1 MKQNVLDQAEKYARA
16 HRRRTRWH
24 KVTTVMASI
33 VVFGTTYALILPAI
47 TQERTT
53 CGLVEHIHDDSCYRE
68 IPAVT
73 RQELV
78 CSEDS
83 LNIHQHTKEC
93 YDEEKN
99 LICGY
104 ADFIVHKHDDT
115 CYDESG
121 NLVCTLP
128 EIEAHTHDNSCYAQ
142 PASAAHVHTED
153 CYTLQ
158 PVFLVCTET
167 EGEGHIH
174 TADCYTETTYLSCMF
189 SDVEGHEH
197 GPECYETV
205 TELTCGQSEGG
216 GHVHGEDCYVWDE
229 VLTCEY
235 ADVTPEEPELIC
247 NKEEIVLHKHTKDC
261 YDEDGNLICGKLEV
275 LEHKHTE
282 DCFQTVV
289 VSEAT
294 RELICEKPEHT
305 HDSSCYPETEKIT
318 ETQTE
323 ELTGAATEAQTE
335 KLTEA
340 ETEAETEELAEAAS
354 EAQTEELTEAES
366 EAQTEE
372 LTEAESESESE
383 EETEL
388 LTETESEEL
397 TEVESE
403 SETEEES
410 ETETEEADV
419 LDEEFRLTAQAESG
433 IEVTVSGPVTS
444 LPYPVEEISLTAEE
458 VTDEEVLAIW
468 KQTLEEAGANAE
480 EAFLLDI
487 TLWHDEEE
495 IEPIGPVQVTFAGV
509 ETGEDDEF
517 TVFHVDTENENAED
531 MNAVVDEEGAVV
543 LDTDHFSVYGGLVSV
558 SGQTRKP
565 QPGEYIY
572 LDLSAI
578 GGYYPNEGYT
588 LGFYYNDG
596 TQVENTYVNVSENL
610 FKIKLESDTNV
621 EKGINFYRI
630 NRGAAN
636 TPQSW
641 IPGGQH
647 FQAGTNLFKITGWT
661 GSNNDWTGE
670 WDGSWYVESLAGQT
684 MAFENKSGADLTGV
698 KARFYASTS
707 GSAIATVD
715 VGNVKNGEYKTFQ
728 IPESYGSYVQFVTG
742 VGSSA
747 TILGDTFSNFLGEGV
762 GESNVESFVYNNQSK
777 YCYKYKSDADDST
790 WGVPGDG
797 VEIHDKTEL
806 KAFLEGDGAVGKL
819 ANDFNCSTAITVK
832 GDKTLNLNGQ
842 TINSSV
848 ASLFTVGSGATLTIT
863 DNVDVTDTK
872 NGAGGNKYG
881 RDGTLNGY
889 ELTYYVTESEVLPN
903 GYETSETLYQH
914 TVNFGSAGK
923 IVSSSTGDS
932 IIKVEGGTLNIA
944 GGVFSGSGEHVVH
957 LDTTKGG
964 TFNMSGGLLKGADVN
979 NYGAGI
985 YMGSGN
991 FSMSGGYI
999 AGCGGTNGGGIYMN
1013 DGTIN
1018 LTGDAVIAANHAN
1031 NGGGIYVNSG
1041 VLNIDGGVISGNY
1054 TNDSDNSGYEIADGT
1069 CGGGVYVNTGT
1080 ISMTGGYVTNNS
1092 KKGGAIHGGVHGGGG
1107 IFYHNASMFM
1117 SGGYVT
1123 GNYSKEAG
1131 GGVYA
1136 GHWRSSSPTFV
1147 MSGGIIAQNVADLG
1161 EGGGIRIAQNTEA
1174 VISAPT
1180 GNAAYITNNTTN
1192 TTDDWGGGGIFVQ
1205 TSGDYG
1211 SLNIL
1216 DVLITK
1222 NTAGGFG
1229 GGVASC
1235 PSGGVDGVANR
1246 GAAIFDNSASCTNVR
1261 PEGSDKDFDWR
1272 YKDNYSKHG
1281 HNNHQFTSNDARDYF
1296 TTGDVSTMIQ
1306 NQGMIG
1312 GGTENWTSSGRTTTD
1327 NPQVEAWGIDKY
1339 DRDHLPA
1346 DYQIKVYALTANV
1359 ATQDEKDAAIAAA
1372 TVFVTGNHSNTHGGG
1387 ITTNGKLD
1395 MGKTDKKVNKTTLT
1409 INATKQIMLSS
1420 GSLQTTKLPAFEFVL
1435 LSKKPTWDADAK
1447 QFTFDDNDVLYTATN
1462 DANGNIKF
1470 TKIEYDVASYYTYY
1484 LVEKPITTQ
1493 KPDVGSYEQDAT
1505 LYTIGVMVD
1514 SNTIID
1520 TKTTPN
1526 TKTTTYSIQ
1535 KVELKLE
1542 KNGVVIGSKAGILVD
1557 LDSTVEDD
1565 GTTTT
1570 NKSITLTDLN
1580 GKTTFNNRQIVNYSL
1595 PSTGGIGTTLY
1606 TLGGLLLMAVA
1617 EFFLLYNY
1625 KKRRKEDGASS

>member
-1 MKQNVLDQAEKYARA
+1 MLDQAEKYARA

-340 ETEAETEELAEAAS
+340 ETEAETEELAEAES

-458 VTDEEVLAIW
+458 VTDEETIALW
-468 KQTLEEAGANAE
+468 NQTLEEAGANAE
-480 EAFLLDI
+480 EAFLLNI

-509 ETGEDDEF
+509 ETGDDEL
-517 TVFHVDTENENAED
+517 TVFHVDTENENTED

-543 LDTDHFSVYGGLVSV
+543 LDTDHFSVYGGIVT
-558 SGQTRKP
+558 SGVITRKP

-572 LDLSAI
+572 LDTTKVDQWKN
-578 GGYYPNEGYT
+578 GGWK
-588 LGFYYNDG
+588 LGFLYNGSGG
-596 TQVENTYVNVSENL
+596 TRIQITEELQSNL
-610 FKIKLESDTNV
+610 LYRIKLPSDMDTS
-621 EKGINFYRI
+621 KGINFFRYQSDSI
-630 NRGAAN
+630 TDDNNVDWISKAIYL
-636 TPQSW
+636 TP
-641 IPGGQH
+641 
-647 FQAGTNLFKITGWT
+647 GTNLFAMSGY
-661 GSNNDWTGE
+661 
-670 WDGSWYVESLAGQT
+670 WDGNWVGNTWYTESLKGKT
-684 MAFENKSGADLTGV
+684 MYFENKGTNTVSEV
-698 KARFYASTS
+698 KAVFYESASE
-707 GSAIATVD
+707 SAEKET
-715 VGNVKNGEYKTFQ
+715 
-728 IPESYGSYVQFVTG
+728 VTG
-742 VGSSA
+742 TYDGSKKAWSF
-747 TILGDTFSNFLGEGV
+747 TIPNDYTYVRFVDGSGNTLGDPYSNFYGMGQGEDG
-762 GESNVESFVYNNQSK
+762 VESFQYDASSK
-777 YCYKYKSDADDST
+777 CSYKYKNTAADST
-790 WGVPGDG
+790 WGSLGDG
-797 VEIHDKTEL
+797 KGINGHDSSKYLNTI
-806 KAFLEGDGAVGKL
+806 ASGGTFYLEESVGWDSTITITKDVTL
-819 ANDFNCSTAITVK
+819 DLRGNTITTNANVLFNVT
-832 GDKTLNLNGQ
+832 N
-842 TINSSV
+842 
-848 ASLFTVGSGATLTIT
+848 GATLTIIDSSTNITEDTPTTVTGTTATSST
-863 DNVDVTDTK
+863 DGSISDYK
-872 NGAGGNKYG
+872 
-881 RDGTLNGY
+881 
-889 ELTYYVTESEVLPN
+889 LTYYVTEAVPN
-903 GYETSETLYQH
+903 GTTTDDTRYKH
-914 TVNFGSAGK
+914 TVDFSSCGK
-923 IVSSSTGDS
+923 IVHTGS
-932 IIKVEGGTLNIA
+932 GSVIAVQGGTLNVD
-944 GGVFSGSGEHVVH
+944 GGVIKGNGSHVIDMYGDKSGNTVNLSDGLIWGKDGSGDH
-957 LDTTKGG
+957 
-964 TFNMSGGLLKGADVN
+964 
-979 NYGAGI
+979 GAGI
-985 YMGSGN
+985 YVGAGN
-991 FSMSGGYI
+991 LNISGGYI
-999 AGCGGTNGGGIYMN
+999 AGGGAGGDYRGGGIYLNSGTINMSDGVVAANHANEGGGIYMN
-1013 DGTIN
+1013 AGTLN
-1018 LTGDAVIAANHAN
+1018 LSGGYIASNKTNSGADND
-1031 NGGGIYVNSG
+1031 GGGIFAAANS
-1041 VLNIDGGVISGNY
+1041 VIN
-1054 TNDSDNSGYEIADGT
+1054 
-1069 CGGGVYVNTGT
+1069 
-1080 ISMTGGYVTNNS
+1080 MTGGYITNNRKPDGTAGRNS
-1092 KKGGAIHGGVHGGGG
+1092 VHGGGG
-1107 IFYHNASMFM
+1107 VTLSSATMFM

-1123 GNYSKEAG
+1123 GNYSGEAG
-1131 GGVYA
+1131 GGIYA
-1136 GHWRSSSPTFV
+1136 GYWDHGCKFTMTGGTISSNT
-1147 MSGGIIAQNVADLG
+1147 AQNA
-1161 EGGGIRIAQNTEA
+1161 EGGGLRVSMNSNA
-1174 VISAPT
+1174 VIDASA
-1180 GNAAYITNNTTN
+1180 GGRIYITHNNTYTMN
-1192 TTDDWGGGGIFVQ
+1192 DWGGGGIFVQ
-1205 TSGDYG
+1205 EGG
-1211 SLNIL
+1211 NLNIL
-1216 DVLITK
+1216 EALVTN
-1222 NTAGGFG
+1222 NTAKGFG
-1229 GGVASC
+1229 GGVGSC
-1235 PSGGVDGVANR
+1235 PSGDVQVATVG
-1246 GAAIFDNSASCTNVR
+1246 GAAIFDNHAQHNAYVPSTNIKPHDSYFAWYYWDVTRKDAGLTPMAGFEDEDCQDYFGIKQRQISNEMPGGGSENWSIVPASEPATPHAASDTTYAYKIEKEYLATNGGVIDANKNDDVYVLPLTAYPSAA
-1261 PEGSDKDFDWR
+1261 DKLKAER
-1272 YKDNYSKHG
+1272 ATYVYISDNYS
-1281 HNNHQFTSNDARDYF
+1281 
-1296 TTGDVSTMIQ
+1296 
-1306 NQGMIG
+1306 
-1312 GGTENWTSSGRTTTD
+1312 E
-1327 NPQVEAWGIDKY
+1327 
-1339 DRDHLPA
+1339 
-1346 DYQIKVYALTANV
+1346 
-1359 ATQDEKDAAIAAA
+1359 
-1372 TVFVTGNHSNTHGGG
+1372 THGGG
-1387 ITTNGKLD
+1387 IMTNGNLD
-1395 MGKTDKKVNKTTLT
+1395 IGKTDRLDKPEGLIIKATKEVLLTDSNTTKTT
-1409 INATKQIMLSS
+1409 
-1420 GSLQTTKLPAFEFVL
+1420 GLPQFEFVL
-1435 LSKKPTWDADAK
+1435 MKSKPAWNAQSREYTVKDP
-1447 QFTFDDNDVLYTATN
+1447 DVVQGKYN
-1462 DANGNIKF
+1462 EANG
-1470 TKIEYDVASYYTYY
+1470 TIEFGSINFRQEGAYTYY
-1484 LVEKPITTQ
+1484 LVEKPANDGYIHD
-1493 KPDVGSYEQDAT
+1493 PVLYEIDVTVQDEVT
-1505 LYTIGVMVD
+1505 
-1514 SNTIID
+1514 S
-1520 TKTTPN
+1520 
-1526 TKTTTYSIQ
+1526 
-1535 KVELKLE
+1535 
-1542 KNGVVIGSKAGILVD
+1542 
-1557 LDSTVEDD
+1557 
-1565 GTTTT
+1565 TTTT
-1570 NKSITLTDLN
+1570 HKIKQIDLWKYEEGGEPEKLKTITQTEIYSMPTDTKSGSHILEILKVEDTEEPKNNKVAFTNKYYT
-1580 GKTTFNNRQIVNYSL
+1580 L
-1595 PSTGGIGTTLY
+1595 PSTGGHGTTLY
-1606 TLGGLLLMAVA
+1606 TLGGLLMIAVA

>member
-1 MKQNVLDQAEKYARA
+1 MLDQAEKYARA

-340 ETEAETEELAEAAS
+340 ETEAETGELAEAAS

-468 KQTLEEAGANAE
+468 KQTVEEAGLDDQK
-480 EAFLLDI
+480 AFLLDI
-487 TLWHDEEE
+487 ALWHNGDE
-495 IEPIGPVQVTFAGV
+495 IEPTGPVQVTFAGV
-509 ETGEDDEF
+509 AADDDN
-517 TVFHVDTENENAED
+517 VAVYHIDTEEETAED
-531 MNAVVDEEGAVV
+531 MNAVVDEEGLLS
-543 LDTDHFSVYGGLVSV
+543 LDTDHFSIYAGAPLMASV
-558 SGQTRKP
+558 STFTVYFAVPNDWIDYSRIVFNAQRQTGIENWTNKNMSDTGQTYEGQKVYSVTFNKDP
-565 QPGEYIY
+565 DCPYEGFATIQFQQWKDSWISQIVPFTSWEEYSTFNNKI
-572 LDLSAI
+572 
-578 GGYYPNEGYT
+578 
-588 LGFYYNDG
+588 YYNSTWLD
-596 TQVENTYVNVSENL
+596 Y
-610 FKIKLESDTNV
+610 
-621 EKGINFYRI
+621 
-630 NRGAAN
+630 
-636 TPQSW
+636 TPFD
-641 IPGGQH
+641 PDDHTTFGGKQ
-647 FQAGTNLFKITGWT
+647 
-661 GSNNDWTGE
+661 
-670 WDGSWYVESLAGQT
+670 
-684 MAFENKSGADLTGV
+684 MAFENKSDAKLTDVKAVFYEKEEGV
-698 KARFYASTS
+698 KKV
-707 GSAIATVD
+707 IKTVD
-715 VGNVKNGEYKTFQ
+715 VGNADVGDAIKFD
-728 IPESYGSYVQFVTG
+728 IPTEACSYVQFIDGDNNV
-742 VGSSA
+742 
-747 TILGDTFSNFLGEGV
+747 LGDTYSNFYEQGDGETG
-762 GESNVESFVYNNQSK
+762 VESFLFNETSK
-777 YCYKYKSDADDST
+777 YCYKYKSNAEDST
-790 WGVPGDG
+790 WGVIGNGIPIYNGTQLKQYLESAGDG
-797 VEIHDKTEL
+797 VYY
-806 KAFLEGDGAVGKL
+806 L
-819 ANDFNCSTAITVK
+819 ANDIDYNTAITVA
-832 GDKTLNLNGQ
+832 GNKTLNLNGKKITTNQ
-842 TINSSV
+842 EKFLKVNSGVNLTLLDTTEIEDTRSSASGDLYGNL
-848 ASLFTVGSGATLTIT
+848 ASLT
-863 DNVDVTDTK
+863 
-872 NGAGGNKYG
+872 
-881 RDGTLNGY
+881 DGT
-889 ELTYYVTESEVLPN
+889 LTYYVTESTAGATGTAEA
-903 GYETSETLYQH
+903 LYKH
-914 TVNFGSAGK
+914 TVNFSSCGA
-923 IVSSSTGDS
+923 IVSSSTGDNV
-932 IIKVEGGTLNIA
+932 INVAGGTLNVEGGRIA
-944 GGVFSGSGEHVVH
+944 GNGSHALVV
-957 LDTTKGG
+957 DSSSGG
-964 TFNMSGGLLKGADVN
+964 TINLSGGLIQGNASGSAD
-979 NYGAGI
+979 GSGI
-985 YMGSGN
+985 YMGSGTLN
-991 FSMSGGYI
+991 MSGGYI
-999 AGCGGTNGGGIYMN
+999 AGGKSGNGGGIYMN
-1013 DGTIN
+1013 SGTIN
-1018 LTGDAVIAANHAN
+1018 MSGGVIAANIGTDN
-1031 NGGGIYVNSG
+1031 GKGGGIYVNSG
-1041 VLNIDGGVISGNY
+1041 TLNLDGGIISGNQVW
-1054 TNDSDNSGYEIADGT
+1054 NGDSN
-1069 CGGGVYVNTGT
+1069 GGGGIFMESGT
-1080 ISMTGGYVTNNS
+1080 ISMTGGYVTNN
-1092 KKGGAIHGGVHGGGG
+1092 KKYGGANDARGTSGGGG
-1107 IFYHNASMFM
+1107 IAYNTAKMYM
-1117 SGGYVT
+1117 SGGYIT
-1123 GNYSKEAG
+1123 GNYSQEAG

-1136 GHWRSSSPTFV
+1136 GYWHKTDSGTRFV
-1147 MSGGIIAQNVADLG
+1147 MSGGTIASNFARDG
-1161 EGGGIRIAQNTEA
+1161 EGGGVRIAGGAQA
-1174 VISAPT
+1174 VISAPS
-1180 GNAAYITNNTTN
+1180 GSNVYITNNTT
-1192 TTDDWGGGGIFVQ
+1192 TTTKDWGGGGIFVQ
-1205 TSGDYG
+1205 TDGT
-1211 SLNIL
+1211 LNIM
-1216 DVLITK
+1216 DVLIT
-1222 NTAGGFG
+1222 NNHAEGFG

-1235 PSGGVDGVANR
+1235 PTGDVEAVVDK
-1246 GAAIFDNSASCTNVR
+1246 GAAIFENTADNRVVRPAGLEKTYDIAFKDQYERQQPLTDNDCQDYFCTNQSTINSQMLGG
-1261 PEGSDKDFDWR
+1261 GSENWNGPGKSAGDTGNCPWYIDFD
-1272 YKDNYSKHG
+1272 
-1281 HNNHQFTSNDARDYF
+1281 QARHP
-1296 TTGDVSTMIQ
+1296 VM
-1306 NQGMIG
+1306 
-1312 GGTENWTSSGRTTTD
+1312 
-1327 NPQVEAWGIDKY
+1327 
-1339 DRDHLPA
+1339 
-1346 DYQIKVYALTANV
+1346 ALTANPTEE
-1359 ATQDEKDAAIAAA
+1359 AKTAAKNAAS
-1372 TVFVTGNHSNTHGGG
+1372 VFVSGNWSHTHGGG
-1387 ITTNGKLD
+1387 ITTNGGLD
-1395 MGKTDKKVNKTTLT
+1395 MGKTDKQEVKTSLVMK
-1409 INATKQIMLSS
+1409 ATKQVQLANGSMQTSSLKGFSFVMLN
-1420 GSLQTTKLPAFEFVL
+1420 
-1435 LSKKPTWDADAK
+1435 KKPTWDTENKHWTYSDSDIVKVNSVSQKKTNTSAGEI
-1447 QFTFDDNDVLYTATN
+1447 TFD
-1462 DANGNIKF
+1462 
-1470 TKIEYDVASYYTYY
+1470 KITYDIAGYYTYY
-1484 LVEKPITTQ
+1484 MVEAPITGVT
-1493 KPDVGSYEQDAT
+1493 GSYEQDPT
-1505 LYTIGVMVD
+1505 LYTVGVMVT
-1514 SNTIID
+1514 S
-1520 TKTTPN
+1520 TTTTSGT
-1526 TKTTTYSIQ
+1526 TKTTTYTIE
-1535 KVELKLE
+1535 KIELKAE
-1542 KNGVVIGSKAGILVD
+1542 ANGVVKGTKEITLPSGTDK
-1557 LDSTVEDD
+1557 TVTVTNLT
-1565 GTTTT
+1565 GGKTFT
-1570 NKSITLTDLN
+1570 NKE
-1580 GKTTFNNRQIVNYSL
+1580 IVSYAL
-1595 PSTGGIGTTLY
+1595 PETGGAGTTLY

-1625 KKRRKEDGASS
+1625 KKRRKEDVASS

>member
-158 PVFLVCTET
+158 SVFLVCTET

-205 TELTCGQSEGG
+205 TDLTCGQSEGG

-323 ELTGAATEAQTE
+323 ELTGAATEAESETQTE
-335 KLTEA
+335 DLA
-340 ETEAETEELAEAAS
+340 ETES
-354 EAQTEELTEAES
+354 EAQTEDLAETES

-372 LTEAESESESE
+372 LTEAESESEFE

-388 LTETESEEL
+388 LTETESEKL

-419 LDEEFRLTAQAESG
+419 LDEEFRLTALAESG

-458 VTDEEVLAIW
+458 VTDEEIIALW
-468 KQTLEEAGANAE
+468 NQTLEEAGANAE

-487 TLWHDEEE
+487 TIWHDEEE
-495 IEPIGPVQVTFAGV
+495 IEPLGPVQVTFTGV
-509 ETGEDDEF
+509 EMEEEMEDDNF
-517 TVFHVDTENENAED
+517 AVFHIDVENENAED
-531 MNAVVDEEGAVV
+531 MNAVLDEEGAVV

-762 GESNVESFVYNNQSK
+762 GESNVESFVYNNITK
-777 YCYKYKSDADDST
+777 YCYKYKTDASDST

-797 VEIHDKTEL
+797 TKIKNADQL
-806 KAFLEGDGAVGKL
+806 KAFLEGDDVVGIL
-819 ANDFNCSTAITVK
+819 DDSFTCNTAITVK
-832 GDKTLNLNGQ
+832 GDKILNLNGK
-842 TINSSV
+842 TITTST
-848 ASLFTVGSGATLTIT
+848 ASLFTVNSGTSLIIT
-863 DNVDVTDTK
+863 DATDVTDSKTT
-872 NGAGGNKYG
+872 AGGNKYG
-881 RDGTLNGY
+881 NDGSMSGY
-889 ELTYYVTESEVLPN
+889 ELTYYVTESTAS
-903 GYETSETLYQH
+903 GTATSETLYKH
-914 TVNFGSAGK
+914 TANFGNSGK
-923 IVSSSTGDS
+923 IVSNSTGDN
-932 IIKVEGGTLNIA
+932 IIYVNGGTLNME
-944 GGVFSGSGEHVVH
+944 GGVVSSNGKHAVV
-957 LDTTKGG
+957 LSTSKGG
-964 TFNMSGGLLKGADVN
+964 TMNMSGGLLKGKDGGDN
-979 NYGAGI
+979 GAGI
-985 YMGSGN
+985 YIGSGN
-991 FSMSGGYI
+991 LNMSGGYI
-999 AGCGGTNGGGIYMN
+999 AGGSSLKGGGIYMN

-1018 LTGDAVIAANHAN
+1018 LTDKAVVAANHAN
-1031 NGGGIYVNSG
+1031 YGGGIYVNSG
-1041 VLNIDGGVISGNY
+1041 VLNIDGGTVASNY
-1054 TNDSDNSGYEIADGT
+1054 TNNFDTGTGKDDGSS
-1069 CGGGVYVNTGT
+1069 GGGIYLQNGT
-1080 ISMTGGYVTNNS
+1080 ISMTDGYVTNNS
-1092 KKGGAIHGGVHGGGG
+1092 KKGGAMHDGPHGGGG
-1107 IFYHNASMFM
+1107 IYFSSAAMYM
-1117 SGGYVT
+1117 SGGFIT
-1123 GNYSKEAG
+1123 GNYSGEAG

-1136 GHWRSSSPTFV
+1136 GHWSTSDTFV
-1147 MSGGIIAQNVADLG
+1147 MSGGIIASNYTELG
-1161 EGGGIRIAQNTEA
+1161 EGGGIRVAENTEA
-1174 VISAPT
+1174 VISAPS
-1180 GNAAYITNNTTN
+1180 GNAVYITNNKTN
-1192 TTDDWGGGGIFVQ
+1192 TTRDWGGGGIFVQ
-1205 TSGDYG
+1205 TNG

-1216 DVLITK
+1216 DVLIK
-1222 NTAGGFG
+1222 DNTAEGFG

-1235 PSGGVDGVANR
+1235 PSGGIDGVANR
-1246 GAAIFDNSASCTNVR
+1246 GSAIFDNTAYCDNVR
-1261 PEGSDKDFDWR
+1261 QGSSVK
-1272 YKDNYSKHG
+1272 NYDVDYQNGYGK
-1281 HNNHQFTSNDARDYF
+1281 SNFRTPKSGKGTPYDAQDYF
-1296 TTGDVSTMIQ
+1296 TTGDVTTMVN
-1306 NQGMIG
+1306 NQTMIG
-1312 GGTENWTSSGRTTTD
+1312 GGTENWSSSGQQPPT
-1327 NPQVEAWGIDKY
+1327 VC
-1339 DRDHLPA
+1339 
-1346 DYQIKVYALTANV
+1346 DYKIGSDVIYALTANPTGT
-1359 ATQDEKDAAIAAA
+1359 AKTDAIAVAS
-1372 TVFVTGNHSNTHGGG
+1372 VFITGNWSNTHGGG

-1395 MGKTDKKVNKTTLT
+1395 MGKTNKTEIGTSLT
-1409 INATKQIMLSS
+1409 ISATKQVMKAT
-1420 GSLQTTKLPAFEFVL
+1420 GGVQTAELPAFEFVL
-1435 LSKKPTWDADAK
+1435 LDKKPTWNATTK
-1447 QFTFDDNDVLYTATN
+1447 QFDYAEGTKVLQTKKNDT
-1462 DANGNIKF
+1462 NGNITF
-1470 TKIEYDVASYYTYY
+1470 DKIDYDVASYYTYY
-1484 LVEKPITTQ
+1484 LIEKPITDQ
-1493 KPDVGSYEQDAT
+1493 GSYEQDAT
-1505 LYTIGVMVD
+1505 LYTIGVMVK
-1514 SNTIID
+1514 S
-1520 TKTTPN
+1520 TTTTSGD
-1526 TKTTTYSIQ
+1526 TKTTTYTIE

-1542 KNGVVIGSKAGILVD
+1542 KNGVVIGSKAGNV
-1557 LDSTVEDD
+1557 TGE
-1565 GTTTT
+1565 GTD
-1570 NKSITLTDLN
+1570 KFITLTDLN
-1580 GKTTFNNRQIVNYSL
+1580 GKTTFTNKEVVFYTL

-1617 EFFLLYNY
+1617 EFFLMYNY
-1625 KKRRKEDGASS
+1625 KKRRKEDVASS

>member
-1 MKQNVLDQAEKYARA
+1 MLDQAEKYARA

-104 ADFIVHKHDDT
+104 ADFIAHKHDDT

-142 PASAAHVHTED
+142 PVSAAHVHTED

-340 ETEAETEELAEAAS
+340 ETEAETGELA
-354 EAQTEELTEAES
+354 
-366 EAQTEE
+366 
-372 LTEAESESESE
+372 EAESESETE
-383 EETEL
+383 ESTELVTEAETED
-388 LTETESEEL
+388 ESEEL

-403 SETEEES
+403 SESEEES

-444 LPYPVEEISLTAEE
+444 LPYPVEEISLTVEE

-558 SGQTRKP
+558 SGVTRKP
-565 QPGEYIY
+565 KAGEYIY
-572 LDLSAI
+572 VDMSKVDNWAND
-578 GGYYPNEGYT
+578 GYK
-588 LGFYYNDG
+588 LGLKYNDS
-596 TQVENTYVNVSENL
+596 TKDIYDLQNNSIY
-610 FKIKLESDTNV
+610 FKELSRTLYRIKLPDDIDTSKTFN
-621 EKGINFYRI
+621 IYRT
-630 NRGAAN
+630 RADHHEEFDSGK
-636 TPQSW
+636 S
-641 IPGGQH
+641 
-647 FQAGTNLFKITGWT
+647 FVS
-661 GSNNDWTGE
+661 GSNFFAMSGYWNGYWVERE
-670 WDGSWYVESLAGQT
+670 WYIESLAGKR
-684 MAFENKSGADLTGV
+684 MAFENNTDTTITGV
-698 KARFYASTS
+698 T
-707 GSAIATVD
+707 AIFFDEDKQEVSRITIGD
-715 VGNVKNGEYKTFQ
+715 VTGGGGCGVFEIPDEYGT
-728 IPESYGSYVQFVTG
+728 YVQFVD
-742 VGSSA
+742 GSGI
-747 TILGDTFSNFLGEGV
+747 ILGDTYSNFLG
-762 GESNVESFVYNNQSK
+762 GEVNGTDEKSFVFDVDSM
-777 YCYKYKSDADDST
+777 YCYKYNGSAENSK
-790 WGVPGDG
+790 WGVPGN
-797 VEIHDKTEL
+797 
-806 KAFLEGDGAVGKL
+806 GDGIYFSSANGHKQLDALSSAGTYYL
-819 ANDFNCSTAITVK
+819 AENVDWGS
-832 GDKTLNLNGQ
+832 
-842 TINSSV
+842 TINITGDV
-848 ASLFTVGSGATLTIT
+848 TLDLRGHQITTTASLLFNVTGTLTIIDTGLIT
-863 DNVDVTDTK
+863 DEVKETSRTITYGNENVDRGSVSYTSSNYTNGTETK
-872 NGAGGNKYG
+872 NYKQVNKIVYYEVTSSVNP
-881 RDGTLNGY
+881 DDITTTEEQHKHEVTLNNVGGIY
-889 ELTYYVTESEVLPN
+889 GSGSESTALIQV
-903 GYETSETLYQH
+903 
-914 TVNFGSAGK
+914 
-923 IVSSSTGDS
+923 D
-932 IIKVEGGTLNIA
+932 GGTLNI
-944 GGVFSGSGEHVVH
+944 E
-957 LDTTKGG
+957 GG
-964 TFNMSGGLLKGADVN
+964 TYYNDNGKHTIYMNDDKDSTFNLSGGIVCGRDLNKWYDDGN
-979 NYGAGI
+979 GNCI
-985 YMGSGN
+985 YVGGGRLNISGDKTYVVDGH
-991 FSMSGGYI
+991 SSK
-999 AGCGGTNGGGIYMN
+999 GGGIYMK

-1018 LTGDAVIAANHAN
+1018 MSGGVVAVNRAD
-1031 NGGGIYVNSG
+1031 NGGGIYVNAG
-1041 VLNIDGGVISGNY
+1041 TLNLSDGKVA
-1054 TNDSDNSGYEIADGT
+1054 TNRVYKQDAN
-1069 CGGGVYVNTGT
+1069 CGGGIYMNEGT
-1080 ISMTGGYVTNNS
+1080 LS
-1092 KKGGAIHGGVHGGGG
+1092 
-1107 IFYHNASMFM
+1107 M

-1123 GNYSKEAG
+1123 CNRKDGGANNGAGQSGGGGIAFDKAKMYMSGGFITGNYSQEAG

-1136 GHWRSSSPTFV
+1136 GFWVTAYTDSSGHDRAKDNGARFI
-1147 MSGGIIAQNVADLG
+1147 MSGGTIASNYANQS
-1161 EGGGIRIAQNTEA
+1161 EGGGLRISGGAQGE
-1174 VISAPT
+1174 VSAPA
-1180 GNAAYITNNTTN
+1180 GRAIYITNNKTN
-1192 TTDDWGGGGIFVQ
+1192 TYKDWGGGGIFVQ
-1205 TSGDYG
+1205 TDGL
-1211 SLNIL
+1211 LNIL

-1222 NTAGGFG
+1222 NDAEGFG

-1235 PSGGVDGVANR
+1235 PSGDVDGVSDK
-1246 GAAIFDNSASCTNVR
+1246 GAAIFDNKAKCTNVR
-1261 PEGSDKDFDWR
+1261 IGNTEKLYDVE
-1272 YKDNYSKHG
+1272 YKDGYLKWG
-1281 HNNHQFTSNDARDYF
+1281 NDGYPATFRTPYVAGSQTPYDAQDYF
-1296 TTGDVSTMIQ
+1296 TTGSKSTMKD
-1306 NQGMIG
+1306 NQDMIG
-1312 GGTENWTSSGRTTTD
+1312 GGIENWSSSGKSAGIVND
-1327 NPQVEAWGIDKY
+1327 FKVENETVSVW
-1339 DRDHLPA
+1339 
-1346 DYQIKVYALTANV
+1346 ALTSN
-1359 ATQDEKDAAIAAA
+1359 ATDAAKAAA
-1372 TVFVTGNHSNTHGGG
+1372 KVAASVFVTGNWSNTHGGG
-1387 ITTNGKLD
+1387 ITTNGGLD
-1395 MGKTDKKVNKTTLT
+1395 MGKTTKTEHPTFLTL
-1409 INATKQIMLSS
+1409 NATKQVQKANYEVTSEGIE
-1420 GSLQTTKLPAFEFVL
+1420 QFTFVL
-1435 LSKKPTWDADAK
+1435 LNTKPTWDKGNSKWLYGDDAIVQVVTGKDADQK
-1447 QFTFDDNDVLYTATN
+1447 DIVENQVKKNNTSGYITFDK
-1462 DANGNIKF
+1462 IK
-1470 TKIEYDVASYYTYY
+1470 YDVAGYYIYY
-1484 LVEKPITTQ
+1484 LIEGTPGDNVRGNY
-1493 KPDVGSYEQDAT
+1493 DQDPT
-1505 LYTIGVMVD
+1505 LYTIGVSVT
-1514 SNTIID
+1514 S
-1520 TKTTPN
+1520 
-1526 TKTTTYSIQ
+1526 
-1535 KVELKLE
+1535 
-1542 KNGVVIGSKAGILVD
+1542 
-1557 LDSTVEDD
+1557 
-1565 GTTTT
+1565 TTTT
-1570 NKSITLTDLN
+1570 NGNNKDTTYTIEKVEVNSKAITIPDGDDKTIAITNADG
-1580 GKTTFNNRQIVNYSL
+1580 GKTFTNKEIAFYSL